1 MDLSLIAHKVA
12 RIAINQAIKKGLTV
26 LAENPYARYI
36 EDAPVGKLHLVTLVT
51 PSGSYDIPVPD
62 DESILDEAKSFG
74 IYLPSSCRA
83 GACSVCVGKLKS
95 GKVNQLNQVFLDD
108 DQLRQNF
115 VLTCV
120 AYPRSDCTIATHKEA
135 DLY

>member
-1 MDLSLIAHKVA
+1 MDLSLIAHKAV
-12 RIAINQAIKKGLTV
+12 RIAINQAMKKGLTV
-26 LAENPYARYI
+26 LAENLYARYI
-36 EDAPVGKLHLVTLVT
+36 DAPVGKLYLVTLVT
-51 PSGSYDIPVPD
+51 LSGSYEIPVPD
-62 DESILDEAKSFG
+62 DEYIMDEAESLG
-74 IYLPSSCRA
+74 IYLPSSCLA
-83 GACSVCVGKLKS
+83 CACSVCVGKIKS
-95 GKVNQLNQVFLDD
+95 GKINQSDQVFLDD

>member
-1 MDLSLIAHKVA
+1 MDLSLIAHKAV
-12 RIAINQAIKKGLTV
+12 RIAINQAMKKGLTV
-26 LAENPYARYI
+26 LAENLYARYI
-36 EDAPVGKLHLVTLVT
+36 DAPVGKLYLVTLVT
-51 PSGSYDIPVPD
+51 PSGSYEIPVPD
-62 DESILDEAKSFG
+62 DEYIMDEAESLG

-83 GACSVCVGKLKS
+83 GACSVCVGKIKS
-95 GKVNQLNQVFLDD
+95 GKINQSDQVFLDD